1 MSDQAANEG
10 EIDQGGDH
18 SWVTTSNGAVGKNF
32 DKSFIESVA

>member
-18 SWVTTSNGAVGKNF
+18 LREAALNGAIRKDFN
-32 DKSFIESVA
+32 KSFSELIV